1 MLSPALIAPLPVN
14 RFPNKLAPNAT
25 NNIMRNPP
33 FSSFASFSIVS
44 LVPYINKLDYSR
56 DLIIFMIT
64 FISSFE
70 MFNVVVREAKSE
82 GRPDPNIFLW
92 TAALV
97 ADAAAVNPNRNKT
110 LLANVFN
117 KCFIKGK
124 KVFSNGL
131 RSRPTNLLDCPISCN
146 WVLY

>member
-1 MLSPALIAPLPVN
+1 MLSPALIALLPVN

-44 LVPYINKLDYSR
+44 LAPYINKLDYSR

-82 GRPDPNIFLW
+82 GRPDRNIFL
-92 TAALV
+92 
-97 ADAAAVNPNRNKT
+97 
-110 LLANVFN
+110 
-117 KCFIKGK
+117 
-124 KVFSNGL
+124 
-131 RSRPTNLLDCPISCN
+131 
-146 WVLY
+146 